1 MDQSVIAPIPAGTLR
16 ARLRDWAKTL
26 VTFLLCAGFVTYAFM
41 VMFGMPAG
49 AQ

>member
-1 MDQSVIAPIPAGTLR
+1 MTATI
-16 ARLRDWAKTL
+16 RDRAKTL
-26 VTFLLCAGFVTYAFM
+26 VTFLLCAGFVAYAFM

>member
-1 MDQSVIAPIPAGTLR
+1 MNVAKV
-16 ARLRDWAKTL
+16 RDWGKTL
-26 VTFLLCAGFVTYAFM
+26 LTFLLCAGFVAYAFM